1 MTEKVWTV
9 DSVRDFQKE
18 RMVAYPSA
26 RTRANTS
33 LLGEGAA
40 KEFLMVTSMNSRI
53 PWDQWVAQNGIGPL
67 EREFPELA
75 VLTKRLTA
83 FDFDDIQISIDAL
96 ICGVILGQT
105 VGGSIVFLCDMLQ
118 FWATSAPKLIG
129 SFEVAAYYP
138 YGFYSESVLCH
149 IIDKFMKT
157 GVHPYAFVY
166 GMSAEAA
173 EKVYGKGIHSPEWQW
188 PYPHN
193 VNPN

>member
-75 VLTKRLTA
+75 VLTKR
-83 FDFDDIQISIDAL
+83 
-96 ICGVILGQT
+96 T